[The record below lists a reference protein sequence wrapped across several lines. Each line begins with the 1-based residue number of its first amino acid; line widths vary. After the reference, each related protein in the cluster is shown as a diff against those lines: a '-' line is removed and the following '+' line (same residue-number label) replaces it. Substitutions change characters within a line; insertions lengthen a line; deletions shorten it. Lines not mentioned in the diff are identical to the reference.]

1 MPRGKDQGGGSRGR
15 GSRRGASG
23 GQSFKD
29 AWAAGNYNRRGE
41 DDGSSDD
48 GSEEHDNAVTVRPP
62 KRGLCHVAGH

>member
-15 GSRRGASG
+15 GSRRGERG

-41 DDGSSDD
+41 DDASSDD
-48 GSEEHDNAVTVRPP
+48 GSEEHGAAVTVRPA
-62 KRGLCHVAGH
+62 KCGLCYVGS